1 MPYWSYFW
9 MQNTLQYYERNYD
22 RIQDSLSDI
31 GGISSIILTIASIL
45 NLLIHNFIVIL
56 DTEELVL
63 YSEQENYIKQREL
76 SKKPTIYRKAN
87 KIMSPPRRSYQSKK
101 MPYGN
106 DQQYQSS
113 NYQRFMKEGIEIY
126 PNISS
131 KEEKAEQYKN
141 SFLKRDNNLFNN
153 TFEFNKEG
161 EGYYQ
166 GDDIQQFSNKFR
178 GTGIQFYNRE
188 KYKLDI
194 FNESKGT
201 YSRKMKD
208 DTIPDKKDESKSKPI
223 EKQNFNWFKFIGYI
237 ICCGRNNKKIAYY
250 EEFRAKLISEEN
262 IIQNYLDIYKL
273 LKVSNIKK
281 TDLCIKENFS

>member
-1 MPYWSYFW
+1 M
-9 MQNTLQYYERNYD
+9 
-22 RIQDSLSDI
+22 
-31 GGISSIILTIASIL
+31 
-45 NLLIHNFIVIL
+45 

-126 PNISS
+126 PKISS

>member
-1 MPYWSYFW
+1 MLTHNGFFFDNQVREEAYFFTQNEKQAIIETDVNKEGKSTNGCLIGVYFW

-31 GGISSIILTIASIL
+31 GGISSIVLTIASIL

-87 KIMSPPRRSYQSKK
+87 KIMSPPRRSYQAKK

-131 KEEKAEQYKN
+131 KEEKAEQYK
-141 SFLKRDNNLFNN
+141 
-153 TFEFNKEG
+153 
-161 EGYYQ
+161 
-166 GDDIQQFSNKFR
+166 
-178 GTGIQFYNRE
+178 
-188 KYKLDI
+188 
-194 FNESKGT
+194 
-201 YSRKMKD
+201 
-208 DTIPDKKDESKSKPI
+208 
-223 EKQNFNWFKFIGYI
+223 
-237 ICCGRNNKKIAYY
+237 KIH
-250 EEFRAKLISEEN
+250 F
-262 IIQNYLDIYKL
+262 
-273 LKVSNIKK
+273 
-281 TDLCIKENFS
+281 